1 MFLLR
6 AIGQFPDAAMRTDD
20 IAESVKLG
28 SLRTHCK
35 REGAKH
41 GLHDEEPGSGERYRK
56 TPSSVATVHVQS
68 RPLSDNTYH
77 GNDHRQADKLPP
89 LSFTW
94 R

>member
-1 MFLLR
+1 MLLLR
-6 AIGQFPDAAMRTDD
+6 RVRQFADGAMRADD
-20 IAESVKLG
+20 VTESIKLSG
-28 SLRTHCK
+28 LRTRRE
-35 REGAKH
+35 REGSKH

-77 GNDHRQADKLPP
+77 GSDHRQADKLPP

>member
-1 MFLLR
+1 VFLLR
-6 AIGQFPDAAMRTDD
+6 AIGQFADTAMRTDD
-20 IAESVKLG
+20 ISESVKLG
-28 SLRTHCK
+28 RLRTRCK
-35 REGAKH
+35 REGSKH

-77 GNDHRQADKLPP
+77 GSDHRQADKLPP

>member
-6 AIGQFPDAAMRTDD
+6 AIGQFPDAAMRADD
-20 IAESVKLG
+20 VTESIKLG
-28 SLRTHCK
+28 GLRTR
-35 REGAKH
+35 RERKGSKH
-41 GLHDEEPGSGERYRK
+41 GLHDEEPGSSERYRQ
-56 TPSSVATVHVQS
+56 TQSSVATVHVQS

-77 GNDHRQADKLPP
+77 GSDHRQADKLPP